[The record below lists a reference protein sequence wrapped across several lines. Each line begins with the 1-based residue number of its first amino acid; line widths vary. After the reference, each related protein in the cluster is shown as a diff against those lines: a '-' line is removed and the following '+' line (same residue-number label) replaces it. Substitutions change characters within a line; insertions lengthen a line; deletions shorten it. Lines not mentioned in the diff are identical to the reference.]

1 MTKIKFCG
9 LKRKA
14 DIETANALNPD
25 YIGFVF
31 AKNSRRYIS
40 PENAAVLKSR
50 LSPEINA
57 VGVFVNERPEAI
69 ASLLNDGVIDLAQL
83 HGDEGEAYINRLK
96 GLTGKPVIKAFR
108 ITSSADVQKASASPA
123 DLILLDSGTGSGRTF
138 NWQLIQEM
146 RRPYFLAGG
155 LDPVNVRDA
164 VRLLNPWAVDVSSG
178 IETDGFKDIK
188 KMAAFAEIVR
198 KTSEEALSPIKNS
211 LEKS

>member
-14 DIETANALNPD
+14 DIEAANALKPD
-25 YIGFVF
+25 FIGFVF
-31 AKNSRRYIS
+31 ARDSRRYIS
-40 PENAAVLKSR
+40 PENAAVLRSR

-57 VGVFVNERPEAI
+57 VGVFVNEGPEAV

-83 HGDEGEAYINRLK
+83 HGDEDEAYISRLK
-96 GLTGKPVIKAFR
+96 ELTGKPVIKAFR
-108 ITSSADVQKASASPA
+108 ITSASEAVKASASSA

-138 NWQLIQEM
+138 NWQLIKEI

-155 LDPVNVRDA
+155 LDPVNAGDA

-178 IETDGFKDIK
+178 IETDGLKDIEK
-188 KMAAFAEIVR
+188 IAAFAEIVR

>member
-108 ITSSADVQKASASPA
+108 ITSSADVLKASASPA

-178 IETDGFKDIK
+178 IETDGFKDIE

>member
-14 DIETANALNPD
+14 DIETANTLKPD

-31 AKNSRRYIS
+31 AKDSRRYIS

-50 LSPEINA
+50 LSPEISA

-83 HGDEGEAYINRLK
+83 HGDEDEAYINRLK
-96 GLTGKPVIKAFR
+96 GLAGKPVIKAFR
-108 ITSSADVQKASASPA
+108 ITSSADVLKASGSSA

-138 NWQLIQEM
+138 NWQLIKEM

-155 LDPVNVRDA
+155 LDPENVRDA

-178 IETDGFKDIK
+178 IETDGLKDIE

-198 KTSEEALSPIKNS
+198 KTSEEALNPIKNS

>member
-14 DIETANALNPD
+14 DIEAANALKPD

-31 AKNSRRYIS
+31 AKDSPRYIS

-50 LSPEINA
+50 LSPEISA
-57 VGVFVNERPEAI
+57 VGVFVNERPESI

-83 HGDEGEAYINRLK
+83 HGDEDEAYISWLK
-96 GLTGKPVIKAFR
+96 VLTGKPVIKAFR
-108 ITSSADVQKASASPA
+108 ITSTSEAMEASASSA
-123 DLILLDSGTGSGRTF
+123 DMILLDSGTGSGRTF
-138 NWQLIQEM
+138 NWQLIKGL

-155 LDPVNVRDA
+155 LDPVNAGDA

-178 IETDGFKDIK
+178 IETDGLKDIK
-188 KMAAFAEIVR
+188 KMAAFAAAVR
-198 KTSEEALSPIKNS
+198 KTV
-211 LEKS
+211 